1 MTITTRARASAYD
14 TAIHAFGCTFPL
26 IAKAPI
32 NVGCS
37 VWCWVIFSDFPVP
50 LSLLFQSDT
59 SSVIVFVSLP
69 SHPHQ
74 RKPKGSSSWQIRAG
88 TGPPPRRQ
96 APVASRRWPP
106 FERIPPSPAAEAA
119 SREQEGCA
127 GRVERGLRRGYPETS
142 GTATRLQRS
151 PGQAGRAPPTAP
163 HPRCT
168 RLSRSPALSRRGGGK
183 TEKASPTALPEP
195 PHSQLPRT
203 RHVLQG
209 SSRRGVR
216 CADGRSWGD

>member
-1 MTITTRARASAYD
+1 M
-14 TAIHAFGCTFPL
+14 GC
-26 IAKAPI
+26 
-32 NVGCS
+32 C
-37 VWCWVIFSDFPVP
+37 VWCWLIFSDFPVP

-74 RKPKGSSSWQIRAG
+74 RKPKGSSSWQIRAD

-106 FERIPPSPAAEAA
+106 FGRIPPSPAADAA

-127 GRVERGLRRGYPETS
+127 GRAERGLRGGYPEAS
-142 GTATRLQRS
+142 RSATRRQWS

-163 HPRCT
+163 HPRRT
-168 RLSRSPALSRRGGGK
+168 RLSPSPALSPRGGGK
-183 TEKASPTALPEP
+183 TEKASPTALPQP

-203 RHVLQG
+203 RRFLQG
-209 SSRRGVR
+209 SSRRVVR
-216 CADGRSWGD
+216 CAGKPLRTWQSWVLLPGGEARVRTHRGHP